1 VKIYSSI
8 HKNLTMEIDV
18 NIVAHDLL
26 WRSMSLG
33 TKKAYREAYGAA
45 RDALVNKELQRL
57 VEAGYVVRSGNDVE
71 LTPGGKDLYKKMT
84 TICKK
89 SE

>member
-1 VKIYSSI
+1 
-8 HKNLTMEIDV
+8 MEIDV
-18 NIVAHDLL
+18 NIAAHDLL
-26 WRSMSLG
+26 WRIMSLG

-57 VEAGYVVRSGNDVE
+57 VETGYVVRSGNNVE
-71 LTPGGKDLYKKMT
+71 LTPAGKDLYKKMT